1 MTVSEQMLAI
11 IVTAFVIA
19 FAASFALFSR
29 VPMNGLV
36 AVDADIINLFAFSV
50 CAFTCLFT
58 AALAWIRR
66 LMAPWQ
72 APVIT
77 VFTAVLAWIREM
89 MAPWQVF
96 AVVVT
101 AFLLAFISSF
111 GLLSLEPLNGF
122 LWQAVGIH
130 IINLFAFSV
139 VAFTCLFTA
148 VLVWII
154 TGKVAPL

>member
-36 AVDADIINLFAFSV
+36 AVDAHIINLFAFSV

-58 AALAWIRR
+58 A
-66 LMAPWQ
+66 
-72 APVIT
+72 
-77 VFTAVLAWIREM
+77 VLAWIRGM

-101 AFLLAFISSF
+101 ALLLAFISSF

-122 LWQAVGIH
+122 LWQAVGVH

-148 VLVWII
+148 VLAWII